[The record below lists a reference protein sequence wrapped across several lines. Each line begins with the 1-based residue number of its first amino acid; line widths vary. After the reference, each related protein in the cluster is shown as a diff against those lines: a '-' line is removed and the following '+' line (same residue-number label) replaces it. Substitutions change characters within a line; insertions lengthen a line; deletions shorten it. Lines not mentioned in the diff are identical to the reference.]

1 MPELSSAV
9 LVRELA
15 ERFRD
20 PLFLWGMALAPLV
33 YALALR
39 APAALTYS
47 SLETVDQG
55 QRSLRMRLTRLPAL
69 LLALAA
75 ALFAVAMAGPR
86 SGDAAT
92 LQRREGIAIAMVVDR
107 SGSMLALDFSD
118 RERSLTRLDAVKR
131 VFEQFVRGGGGS
143 PGRPDDLIGLVAFA
157 SYADGL
163 CPLTFDHGNLVAIL
177 RDLTPAP
184 PDESGTA
191 VGDGLALAVERL
203 RQNPARSKVAVL
215 LTDGVS
221 NAGEILPLQ
230 AADLAAQFG
239 IKVYTIG
246 AGRTGYAPFAVAMP
260 NGEQRL
266 DRRYVEMDERAL
278 EAVAERTGGRYFHAS
293 DADSLADVVAEIDR
307 LERSELAEV
316 RYLQYRAHYAPF
328 AIGAMLLVAAA
339 ALLAGTLLRRL
350 P

>member
-1 MPELSSAV
+1 MLDLSTAT
-9 LVRELA
+9 LARELG

-20 PLFLWGMALAPLV
+20 PLFLWGVALAPLV
-33 YALALR
+33 YALAVR

-47 SLETVDQG
+47 SLASVDRG
-55 QRSLRMRLTRLPAL
+55 PESLRMRLTRLPAL
-69 LLALAA
+69 CLALAA

-107 SGSMLALDFSD
+107 SGSMLALDFSE
-118 RERSLTRLDAVKR
+118 REQSKTRLDAVKG
-131 VFEQFVRGGGGS
+131 VFEKFVLGGS
-143 PGRPDDLIGLVAFA
+143 GSAGRTDDLIGLVAFA

-163 CPLTFDHGNLVAIL
+163 CPLTFDHGNLISIL

-184 PDESGTA
+184 QDESGTA

-203 RQNPARSKVAVL
+203 RQNPARSKVVVL

-246 AGRTGYAPFAVAMP
+246 AGRTGYAPFAVTMP

-266 DRRYVEMDERAL
+266 DRRYVEIDEQTL
-278 EAVAERTGGRYFHAS
+278 EAVAERTGGRYFHAE
-293 DADSLADVVAEIDR
+293 DSATLAQVVADIDR

-316 RYLQYRAHYAPF
+316 RYLQYRPRYAPF
-328 AIGAMLLVAAA
+328 AGAAALLVAAA
-339 ALLAGTLLRRL
+339 ALLSGTLLRRL

>member
-1 MPELSSAV
+1 MLDWITLS
-9 LVRELA
+9 RELG

-20 PLFLWGMALAPLV
+20 PIFLWGVLLAPLV
-33 YALALR
+33 YALAAR
-39 APAALTYS
+39 APATLTYS
-47 SLETVDQG
+47 SLQGVDLG
-55 QRSLRMRLTRLPAL
+55 PESLRARLTRVPAI

-75 ALFAVAMAGPR
+75 ALFAIAMAGPR

-107 SGSMLALDFSD
+107 SGSMTALDFSD
-118 RERSLTRLDAVKR
+118 DEQSLSRLQAVKL
-131 VFEQFVRGGGGS
+131 VFEAFVAGGS
-143 PGRPDDLIGLVAFA
+143 KTPGRPDDLMGLIGFA
-157 SYADGL
+157 SFADGL
-163 CPLTFDHGNLVAIL
+163 CPLTFDHANLVSIL
-177 RDLTPAP
+177 RDMQPAP
-184 PDESGTA
+184 PEESGTA

-221 NAGEILPLQ
+221 NAGEIQPLQ
-230 AADLAAQFG
+230 AADLAAQYG

-246 AGRTGYAPFAVAMP
+246 AGRTGYAPIPVTLP

-266 DRRYVEMDERAL
+266 ERRYVEMDESTL
-278 EAVAERTGGRYFHAS
+278 EAIAERTGGRYFNA
-293 DADSLADVVAEIDR
+293 ADTKALEAVVAEIDR

-316 RYLQYRAHYAPF
+316 RYLQYRPHYAAF
-328 AIGAMLLVAAA
+328 AASAALCVAIA
-339 ALLAGTLLRRL
+339 ALLSGTLLRRL